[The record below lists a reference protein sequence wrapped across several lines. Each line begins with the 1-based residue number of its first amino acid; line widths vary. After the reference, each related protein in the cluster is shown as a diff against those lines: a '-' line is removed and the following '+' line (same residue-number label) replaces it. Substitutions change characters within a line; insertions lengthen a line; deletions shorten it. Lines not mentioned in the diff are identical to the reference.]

1 MKLNITAAAALA
13 ALALATP
20 LQANDSTAETRV
32 GGLVLVQNR
41 DIDMREED
49 LFVSAEQIRV
59 RYVFRNTA
67 AQDRTV
73 RVAFPLPDRNLGDEE
88 NSNVAWP
95 EDFVTTVDGRP
106 AQLQVERR
114 AFLGATEHTALLN
127 ELRVPIAPVLANERN
142 TTHDALDALTPAQKQ
157 RLIRLGLAREEEYD
171 AGRGMERHLVPL
183 WTLRETWHRQQ
194 TFPAG
199 RDVVVE
205 HRYTPGAGGSV
216 GTILS
221 IPDLR
226 GDPDYARTVRDYCV
240 DQAFLTGVD
249 RLRRQAGEAAGG
261 VVPERRVGYVLTTGG
276 NWRSPIGRFRLVV
289 DKGDPRNLV
298 SFCGQGVR
306 RISPTQFEMVRTNW
320 RPDRDLQVLIVG
332 PVDALFRE

>member
-1 MKLNITAAAALA
+1 MKFRFAAATAVV

-20 LQANDSTAETRV
+20 LQANDSTAETRA

-49 LFVSAEQIRV
+49 LFVSADQIRV

-73 RVAFPLPDRNLGDEE
+73 TVAFPLPDRDLADEQHG
-88 NSNVAWP
+88 NVGYP
-95 EDFVTTVDGRP
+95 SDFRTTVDGRP
-106 AQLQVERR
+106 MELQVQRR
-114 AFLGATEHTALLN
+114 AFVRGTDHTALLN
-127 ELRVPIAPVLANERN
+127 RLRVPISPEVVNDRN
-142 TTHDALDALTPAQKQ
+142 TAVAALDALPRAEQD
-157 RLIRLGLAREEEYD
+157 RLVRLGVAAVEEYD
-171 AGRGMERHLVPL
+171 AGQGMERHLAPA
-183 WTLRETWHRQQ
+183 WTIRESWTRQQ

-216 GTILS
+216 GTVLS
-221 IPDLR
+221 IPNMR
-226 GDPDYARTVRDYCV
+226 SDPDYARTVRDYCV
-240 DQAFLTGVD
+240 DQAFLSGVQ
-249 RLRRQAGEAAGG
+249 RLAREGGEASGG
-261 VVPERRVGYVLTTGG
+261 IVPERRVGYILTTGG

-289 DKGDPRNLV
+289 DKGDARNLV
-298 SFCGQGVR
+298 SFCGEGVR

-320 RPDRDLQVLIVG
+320 RPDRDLRVLIVG
-332 PVDALFRE
+332 PADALFRE